1 MEIKGSTFQLA
12 SGSIVRV
19 ILFLVLFWLI
29 FYLRD
34 LVLIILTAVVIASS
48 IEPFIQWFHK
58 IKVSRVLST
67 LFIYL
72 AFGVFLM
79 GTIYFLVPP
88 LLNEAIGIIERL
100 PPDLRNIDFSN
111 LTKGTE
117 FLTGNESLQFAKGLS
132 ISDTFSNTKE
142 IINSISGNF
151 FKTTGVLF
159 GGLLSLALIT
169 VLSFYFAVQETG
181 IDDFL
186 RVITPTRHQ
195 DYVVGLWKRAQVKIG
210 LWMQGQMILGVIV
223 GILVYLG
230 LTILGVPYAFFLAIL
245 AMVFELV
252 PVFGPIIAAVP
263 ATIMGFVDGGA
274 STGFFTIG
282 LFLIIQQFENHLI
295 YPLVVRKVVGI
306 PPILVIIAL
315 IVGAKLA
322 GFLGIILS
330 VPVSAAL
337 KEFIDDVQR
346 KKEIEKRNMVTN
358 NV

>member
-1 MEIKGSTFQLA
+1 MEIKGSSVSVS
-12 SGSIVRV
+12 SGTIVRV

-34 LVLIILTAVVIASS
+34 LVLIILTAIVIASS
-48 IEPFIQWFHK
+48 IEPFINSFRK
-58 IKVSRVLST
+58 IHVSRVIAT
-67 LFIYL
+67 MFIYL
-72 AFGVFLM
+72 AIGGFLM

-88 LLNEAIGIIERL
+88 LLNEAVGILDRL
-100 PPDLRNIDFSN
+100 PPDLKNIDLSN

-117 FLTGNESLQFAKGLS
+117 LLTGNSAIQFANDLS

-142 IINSISGNF
+142 IISSISGNF

-159 GGLLSLALIT
+159 GGLLSLILIT

-186 RVITPTRHQ
+186 RVISPTKHQ

-210 LWMQGQMILGVIV
+210 LWMQGQLILGVIV

-230 LTILGVPYAFFLAIL
+230 LTILGVPYAFLLAIL

-252 PVFGPIIAAVP
+252 PVFGPIIAAIP

-274 STGFFTIG
+274 TTGLFTIG
-282 LFLIIQQFENHLI
+282 LFVIIQQFENHLI

-337 KEFIDDVQR
+337 KEFIDDIQR
-346 KKEIEKRNMVTN
+346 KKEIERQNLAQQKN
-358 NV
+358 